1 MSIIAL
7 DLDEKTENLVD
18 RLKTQLN
25 VEDSAALI
33 RRALAITELASET
46 AGKERILTMIDSDNR
61 PKKINLA
68 A

>member
-7 DLDEKTENLVD
+7 DLDEKTEDLVG

-25 VEDSAALI
+25 VKDSAALI
-33 RRALAITELASET
+33 RRALAIAELASQA
-46 AGKERILTMIDSDNR
+46 AGEQRILTMIDSHNR
-61 PKKINLA
+61 QKRINLA